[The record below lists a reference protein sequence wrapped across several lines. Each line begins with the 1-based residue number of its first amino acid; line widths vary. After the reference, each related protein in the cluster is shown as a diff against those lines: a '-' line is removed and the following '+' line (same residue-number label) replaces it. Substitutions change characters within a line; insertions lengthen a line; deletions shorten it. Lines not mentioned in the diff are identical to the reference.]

1 MVPHPLRPNQPI
13 MFLHR
18 DNHKPLRGQY
28 HARLRRMM
36 RQSLAVAMVLGAVGL
51 SIPVPGTAR
60 AATLT
65 AADHGRTTVLAYF
78 RFGEDEFPD
87 ASVRLDQFEAH
98 LDRLTQADIAVVSL
112 PSALA
117 ALAAQ
122 TPTAD
127 GVTRVAIT
135 IDNAYRSV
143 YDDAWPRLR
152 SLGLPFTLFV
162 ATDLIDGGAA
172 AYMTWDQ
179 IRELADDGVTIGLRG
194 ASHAHLPA
202 LTDLALLKDIR
213 HSLSRLE
220 TELGV
225 TARLFSYPYG
235 EYSTRVIN
243 VLDSHGFVA
252 AFGQHSGV
260 MAEGPSPFTYPRFP
274 ITEQFAD
281 PERFQLALNALPLV
295 IRDLTPTDSALKNRK
310 PQIGFTV
317 DEAMGPLDQLNCFA
331 TGQGQLAVTLIGQ
344 RVELRLQAPFDTG
357 RGRVN
362 CTLPLPPDPSA
373 DNGAGERWR
382 WLGMNFY
389 IP

>member
-1 MVPHPLRPNQPI
+1 M
-13 MFLHR
+13 MFSNR
-18 DNHKPLRGQY
+18 DNSKPLKNQLIAGFGRI
-28 HARLRRMM
+28 M
-36 RQSLAVAMVLGAVGL
+36 RQTWAMGMVLGALLFG
-51 SIPVPGTAR
+51 
-60 AATLT
+60 LT
-65 AADHGRTTVLAYF
+65 AVSTTTMAKAEQLAPVDQGRTTVLAYF

-87 ASVRLDQFEAH
+87 ASVRLDQFEQH
-98 LDRLTQADIAVVSL
+98 LNLLTQATVDVVSL

-117 ALAAQ
+117 ALEGATPAAH
-122 TPTAD
+122 D
-127 GVTRVAIT
+127 RSRVAIT

-143 YDDAWPRLR
+143 YDHAWPRLKA
-152 SLGLPFTLFV
+152 LGLPFTLFV

-172 AYMTWDQ
+172 AYMSWDQ
-179 IRELADDGVTIGLRG
+179 IRELAGAGVTIGLRG

-220 TELGV
+220 AELGV

-235 EYSTRVIN
+235 EYGTRVIN

-260 MAEGPSPFTYPRFP
+260 MAAGPSPFTYPRFP

-281 PERFQLALNALPLV
+281 AERFQLAINALPLV
-295 IRDLTPTDSALKNRK
+295 IHERTPADNALNTRE

-317 DEAMGPLDQLNCFA
+317 DDAMGPLARLNCFA
-331 TGQGQLAVTLIGQ
+331 TGQGELPLTRIGR
-344 RVELRLQAPFDTG
+344 RVELRLQAPFEPG
-357 RGRVN
+357 RGRIN
-362 CTLPLPPDPSA
+362 CTLPVAWDQDAQRS
-373 DNGAGERWR
+373 DQERWR

-389 IP
+389 VP